1 VRSPLSLSLSAPLR
15 FIKKAIYYNSIRIF
29 EVNHDRNPTPD
40 LTTASL
46 SQADTEQL
54 EQHYTLREPQEVL
67 HFLNKHSFLIPLLL
81 EAPDKIHHY
90 FPDAPLY
97 LAIAID
103 PESSLPDSDELV
115 ILIETDIDADESV
128 DRFLEFDRAWWGN
141 VEPRSQG
148 KMFIDLE

>member
-1 VRSPLSLSLSAPLR
+1 MTE
-15 FIKKAIYYNSIRIF
+15 IQ
-29 EVNHDRNPTPD
+29 TPE
-40 LTTASL
+40 LTTTSL
-46 SQADTEQL
+46 SQADIEQL

-67 HFLNKHSFLIPLLL
+67 DFLNKHSFLIPLLL

-90 FPDAPLY
+90 FPDAPLS

-103 PESSLPDSDELV
+103 PESSSPDSDELV

-128 DRFLEFDRAWWGN
+128 DNLWELNKAWWLTA
-141 VEPRSQG
+141 ERRSQG